1 MTDEQEPHRLGLV
14 YAPDI
19 IETDSGPID
28 EGTRRAL
35 LEQVLIPDA
44 SPTAYEI
51 LDHAGLDISRRPDGT
66 LEIRTSFDGVY
77 AGGLDESAFDPEPSG

>member
-51 LDHAGLDISRRPDGT
+51 LGSSRVGH
-66 LEIRTSFDGVY
+66 LTSARWHPRD
-77 AGGLDESAFDPEPSG
+77 